1 MSSNVDV
8 SQMISLSS
16 DFLSAG
22 EATEAVKVSV
32 RNALDTA
39 KERARRDYAAFPD
52 KGIAQVG
59 AQFSYETKG
68 GGAVVDAEFGPTKP
82 RGALANIAVWGTS
95 RGGGGLPHPADYMDD
110 SVANEI
116 ADTMN
121 EIVRKLS

>member
-1 MSSNVDV
+1 MSPNVDV
-8 SQMISLSS
+8 SSMISLSA
-16 DFLSAG
+16 DFLTAG
-22 EATEAVKVSV
+22 EVTEALKVSV

-59 AQFSYETKG
+59 TQFSYETKET
-68 GGAVVDAEFGPTKP
+68 GATVDAEFGPTKP

-110 SVANEI
+110 SVSVEI